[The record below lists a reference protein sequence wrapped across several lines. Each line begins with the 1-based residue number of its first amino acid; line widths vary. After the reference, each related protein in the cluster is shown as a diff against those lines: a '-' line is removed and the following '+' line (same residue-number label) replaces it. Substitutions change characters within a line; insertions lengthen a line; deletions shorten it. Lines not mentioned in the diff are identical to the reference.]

1 MASGN
6 PDRVEES
13 GSSPSVVSR
22 IKVEKLDVSTSAH
35 LASSCD
41 APASVVLGNPVK
53 VEMTDVSPSIETN
66 DRVVQSGDVSDS
78 VAVLSSVKVEGS
90 EVSTSVQVDHHWDA
104 SDGVVDGVRIKAE
117 MPDFSEWDSI
127 NSSWATHDLPDLP
140 NAKRTQTCQPSA
152 DVATQVALVRC
163 LSKQTQTD
171 GRRPCFSSTEVQTTW
186 TSSGK
191 ALAHTFPLCLPR
203 SWCVSLCYGR
213 GGQRLLH

>member
-1 MASGN
+1 MIQSSDLSASVASGN

-127 NSSWATHDLPDLP
+127 NSSWTTHDLPDPP

-152 DVATQVALVRC
+152 DVGKTPFTLNMVTKLKRQDFPRVEACFMLGD
-163 LSKQTQTD
+163 KQQ
-171 GRRPCFSSTEVQTTW
+171 Q
-186 TSSGK
+186 
-191 ALAHTFPLCLPR
+191 
-203 SWCVSLCYGR
+203 
-213 GGQRLLH
+213 